1 MAFSV
6 VPYSIDNLIQ
16 CLVRGSAKAPVD
28 RISRKLHRTYFE
40 EYFQALSA
48 KTIVVETGYIDRDY
62 LEDYAAYYDRCF
74 ENYDRKTLR
83 LHFFDIEVD
92 EDFFGAAVTR
102 GRDCSEEVQ
111 LRAGYLGFVVIKP
124 LPLAVIG
131 RTCLRTYPDDGGRRN
146 FPCLRTYP
154 VNLFG
159 MELSVESLAYQE
171 QDTVV
176 AACATSALWSC
187 LQGTGKLF
195 QHPIPPPVEIT
206 NWAGEHMPENFA
218 AASSRAFPNDG
229 LTAGQMAYA
238 VRRVGLEPLVIG
250 AGTRYELNGLAYAFL
265 KCRIPSVLVYAL
277 HEVSNKGKLVEV
289 GQHAVAITGFS
300 LSEDAPVL
308 PRRGTGFQLRAA
320 KIDKLYG
327 HDDQVGPFARM
338 AWPTSDEADS
348 LAGLLSTSDEPA
360 PSTGKHL
367 SDEVFLKTSRA
378 GEVYAQINFVLLPLY
393 HKIRIPYSL
402 IHDVALRL
410 DSLVEKVRSNVPTV
424 SRGEWDIY
432 LTTSNDFKASIRN
445 DYPKWGID
453 PADTLYTPLPR
464 FMWRMLLRVGGQVE
478 LDFLFDAT
486 GIAQHDLV
494 VHHISRGGY
503 QDILKLIAGVSRA
516 HGSDPSCQVA
526 AVLEAISADEP
537 QPMDGSLSERLVWEQ
552 AFREMKRATEQP
564 AANDENGSQTG

>member
-1 MAFSV
+1 LAV
-6 VPYSIDNLIQ
+6 TVLPYSIDTLIQ
-16 CLVRGSAKAPVD
+16 CLVQGSAQAPVD
-28 RISRKLHRTYFE
+28 RISRKLHRVYFE
-40 EYFQALSA
+40 EYFQSLSA
-48 KTIVVETGYIDRDY
+48 KMIVVENDYIDRDY

-74 ENYDRKTLR
+74 ESYERKTLR
-83 LHFFDIEVD
+83 LHFFNFEFD

-102 GRDCSEEVQ
+102 DRRCEEEAQ
-111 LRAGYLGFVVIKP
+111 LRAGYLGFVVVKP

-131 RTCLRTYPDDGGRRN
+131 RTCLRTYPDDNGRRH
-146 FPCLRTYP
+146 FPCLRTYA

-277 HEVSNKGKLVEV
+277 HEVNAKGKLVEV

-300 LSEDAPVL
+300 LSEEAPAL

-320 KIDKLYG
+320 RIDKLYG

-338 AWPTSDEADS
+338 TWPTPGEAAT
-348 LAGLLSTSDEPA
+348 LFRLLGGGREPVYG
-360 PSTGKHL
+360 PGKHPG
-367 SDEVFLKTSRA
+367 DEGFLKTSRA

-410 DSLVEKVRSNVPTV
+410 DSLVETVRSRISTV
-424 SRGEWDIY
+424 CRGEWDIY
-432 LTTSNDFKASIRN
+432 LITSNDFKVSIRS
-445 DYPKWGID
+445 DYPRWGID

-464 FMWRMLLRVGGQVE
+464 FLWRMLLRVDGQVE

-503 QDILKLIAGVSRA
+503 QEILKKIAQVRSTY
-516 HGSDPSCQVA
+516 GSDPSCQVA
-526 AVLEAISADEP
+526 AVLEAISADEL
-537 QPMDGSLSERLVWEQ
+537 QPGFEQ
-552 AFREMKRATEQP
+552 GNEGLALAQGALREMKHVTEKL
-564 AANDENGSQTG
+564 AANDETG